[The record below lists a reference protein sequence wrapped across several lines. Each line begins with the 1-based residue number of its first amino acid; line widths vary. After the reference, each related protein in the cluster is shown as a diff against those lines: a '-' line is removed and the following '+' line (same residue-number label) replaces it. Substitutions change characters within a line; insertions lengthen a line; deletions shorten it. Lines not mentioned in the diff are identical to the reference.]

1 VSQVDRGMSIAL
13 AASLLSNA
21 PRTGLRLGACLMAGS
36 RLLSIGA
43 NKWSTHPA
51 SDNNDV
57 FCRSLHAEHCAL
69 VRRQHYD
76 VLSRMTLYVARR
88 REDGTL
94 GCSKPCANC
103 MALARLAGVRRVWF
117 YNAEGIPEEVTL

>member
-1 VSQVDRGMSIAL
+1 MNQLERGMSVAL

-21 PRTGLRLGACLMAGS
+21 PRCGLRLGAALYHGS
-36 RLLSIGA
+36 RLLSIGT
-43 NKWSTHPA
+43 NKWHSHPA
-51 SDNNDV
+51 SDNNET

-76 VLSRMTLYVARR
+76 VPSRMTMYVARR

-94 GCSKPCANC
+94 GCSKPCPNC
-103 MALARLAGVRRVWF
+103 MVLARLAGVRRVWF
-117 YNAEGIPEEVTL
+117 YNAAGKPEEITL

>member
-1 VSQVDRGMSIAL
+1 VNQIDRGLSVAL
-13 AASLLSNA
+13 AASLLSDA
-21 PRTGLRLGACLMAGS
+21 PRCGLRLGAALYSGS
-36 RLLSIGA
+36 RLLSVGA
-43 NKWSTHPA
+43 NRWHSHPA

-76 VLSRMTLYVARR
+76 APSRMTLYVARR
-88 REDGTL
+88 RENGTL

-117 YNAEGIPEEVTL
+117 YDALGNPEEVTL

>member
-1 VSQVDRGMSIAL
+1 MSQIDRGMSIAL

-36 RLLSIGA
+36 RLLSIGT

-94 GCSKPCANC
+94 GNSRPCNNC
-103 MALARLAGVRRVWF
+103 IRLCVLAGVRRVYF
-117 YNAEGIPEEVTL
+117 YNSNGKIEEVKL

>member
-1 VSQVDRGMSIAL
+1 MNQVDRGFSVAL
-13 AASLLSNA
+13 AASMLSTA
-21 PRTGLRLGACLMAGS
+21 PRAGLRLGAALYHGS

-43 NKWSTHPA
+43 NRWSTHPA
-51 SDNNDV
+51 SDNNEE

-76 VLSRMTLYVARR
+76 APNRMTLYVARR
-88 REDGTL
+88 RDDGTL

-117 YNAEGIPEEVTL
+117 YDAAGKPEEITL

>member
-1 VSQVDRGMSIAL
+1 MNQVERGMSIAL

-69 VRRQHYD
+69 LRRQHYD
-76 VLSRMTLYVARR
+76 APSRMTLYVARK
-88 REDGTL
+88 REDGTV

-103 MALARLAGVRRVWF
+103 MALARLAGVRRIWF
-117 YNAEGIPEEVTL
+117 YDQNGQSKEALL

>member
-1 VSQVDRGMSIAL
+1 MNQVDRGLSVAL

-21 PRTGLRLGACLMAGS
+21 PRVGLRLGAALYHGS
-36 RLLSIGA
+36 RLLSVGA
-43 NKWSTHPA
+43 NRWSTHPD

-76 VLSRMTLYVARR
+76 APSRMTLYVARR
-88 REDGTL
+88 LADGTM
-94 GCSKPCANC
+94 GCSKPCQNC
-103 MALARLAGVRRVWF
+103 MALARLAGVRRIWF
-117 YNAEGIPEEVTL
+117 YNTEGKPEEVSL

>member
-1 VSQVDRGMSIAL
+1 MSQVDRGMSIAL

-69 VRRQHYD
+69 LRRQHYD
-76 VLSRMTLYVARR
+76 APSRMTLYVARK
-88 REDGTL
+88 REDGTV

-103 MALARLAGVRRVWF
+103 IALARLAGVRRIWF
-117 YNAEGIPEEVTL
+117 YDQNGQSKEALL

>member
-1 VSQVDRGMSIAL
+1 MNQVDRGLSVAL

-21 PRTGLRLGACLMAGS
+21 PRTGLRLGAALYHGS

-43 NKWSTHPA
+43 NRWSTHPA

-76 VLSRMTLYVARR
+76 APSRMTLYVARR

-94 GCSKPCANC
+94 GCSKPCQNC

-117 YNAEGIPEEVTL
+117 YNTEGKPEEVAL